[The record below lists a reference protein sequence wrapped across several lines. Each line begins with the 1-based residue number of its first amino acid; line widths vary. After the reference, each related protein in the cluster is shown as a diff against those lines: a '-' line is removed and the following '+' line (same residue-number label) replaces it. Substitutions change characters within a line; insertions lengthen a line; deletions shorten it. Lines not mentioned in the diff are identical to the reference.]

1 MGSCHDYMHF
11 SVSSEL
17 LTEQDNF
24 LCIQI
29 NMVTPSLFELH
40 LKLQIVIDVPVCNRI
55 VELSLTHR

>member
-1 MGSCHDYMHF
+1 MHF